1 MLPFLSTL
9 QPDLELVD
17 SRIER
22 EFKLKSGSIPDLV
35 PLELENPD
43 YHLRPL
49 LLLAAARAY
58 GKAGEREIMVAS
70 VLQFIYLAT
79 KVHSIVQDD
88 QEKSFPADFQF
99 PVLVGDYLY
108 GQFFLYLCKASALE
122 YLAPLANVICEIH
135 EGGMLRKQGF
145 SKAEELDIISME
157 DASLYASACGIGA
170 DLGGAVPA
178 EQELFQQ
185 FGRNLGLCI
194 AVLNR
199 RLDPEQVDLAF
210 GRARESLALLPVSVP
225 AFEDVL
231 EYFWRQTL

>member
-9 QPDLELVD
+9 QTDLELVD

-35 PLELENPD
+35 PLELGNPD
-43 YHLRPL
+43 YHLRPF
-49 LLLAAARAY
+49 LLLAAARSY
-58 GKAGEREIMVAS
+58 GVAGEKGILVAS

-88 QEKSFPADFQF
+88 QEKSFSENFQF

-122 YLAPLANVICEIH
+122 YLAPLAKVICEIH
-135 EGGMLRKQGF
+135 EGGILRKQGV
-145 SKAEELDIISME
+145 SQAEELDIIAME
-157 DASLYASACGIGA
+157 DASLYSAACGIGA
-170 DLGGAVPA
+170 GLGGAVPA
-178 EQELFQQ
+178 EQELFRQ
-185 FGRNLGLCI
+185 FGRDLGLGI
-194 AVLNR
+194 AALNR
-199 RLDPEQVDLAF
+199 RLDPEQVNKAF
-210 GRARESLALLPVSVP
+210 GKARESLALLPVAVP

-231 EYFWRQTL
+231 GYFRSKTL